1 MLISRQSRT
10 NQDPVFFEENWTAP
24 LNYFSSE
31 TSITGLQC
39 FILAQIYC
47 MTKRDYR
54 SLLRYRALAVDICH
68 QLGLYQNEKD
78 AAFNP
83 LEGETRKK
91 VFWCQYVLDRYD
103 LFLRRDS
110 ELLANSSIGSV
121 QFSLE
126 CLFS

>member
-10 NQDPVFFEENWTAP
+10 NQDPTFFEENWTAS
-24 LNYFSSE
+24 LNYFATE
-31 TSITGLQC
+31 TSVAGLQC

-103 LFLRRDS
+103 FLVLGDESLADSSVDSVLSSLGFLF
-110 ELLANSSIGSV
+110 
-121 QFSLE
+121 F
-126 CLFS
+126 